1 MEKKLLMP
9 ISEFNERVSVIID
22 TMRLHIYMR
31 GVKKHPGIGFMFL
44 DLKDEQYLK
53 TKVDFFNTIRALVE
67 HEIKRYYDIIPD
79 WE

>member
-9 ISEFNERVSVIID
+9 ISEFNERVSTIMD
-22 TMRLHIYMR
+22 TIKLHIYIR

-44 DLKDEQYLK
+44 DLKDEQHIK
-53 TKVDFFNTIRALVE
+53 TKNDFLTAIRSLVE
-67 HEIKRYYDIIPD
+67 HEIKCYYDIVPD

>member
-9 ISEFNERVSVIID
+9 LSEFNNRVSIIMD
-22 TMRLHIYMR
+22 TMKLQIYVR
-31 GVKKHPGIGFMFL
+31 GVKRHPGIGFMFL
-44 DLKDEQYLK
+44 DLKDEQFLK
-53 TKVDFFNTIRALVE
+53 TKEDFLSAIRTLVE

>member
-9 ISEFNERVSVIID
+9 ISEFNERVSTIVD
-22 TMRLHIYMR
+22 TMKLHIYMR

-44 DLKDEQYLK
+44 DLKDEYHIK
-53 TKVDFFNTIRALVE
+53 TKKDFLESIRSLVE
-67 HEIKRYYDIIPD
+67 HEIKRYYDIVPD